1 MKWVE
6 PKDDPVEEWTMAMRD
21 DDEFEIEAEEDT
33 GSEESEHGVRPL
45 ADPDPNLE
53 SVIDEAVEAVEAVT
67 RRRDETEGNGAVSG
81 GDPEQLQTE
90 VSMLRDRLLRTLAD
104 FDNFRKRVERER
116 EEERK
121 YSVVEPLREMLGIVD
136 NLERALAAEGG
147 IEDLQVGVEMILKQ
161 MGDFLRRSG
170 AEPVEATGQP
180 FDPSVHEAVSRLE
193 DEGVEVPMVVDEMQ
207 RGYTLHERLLRPAIV
222 RVAVPVEK
230 ASESDDESEG

>member
-1 MKWVE
+1 MKSVE
-6 PKDDPVEEWTMAMRD
+6 PNDDLAEEWTMAMRD
-21 DDEFEIEAEEDT
+21 DDDFEIETDEDA
-33 GSEESEHGVRPL
+33 GSGKGEQGIRPL
-45 ADPDPNLE
+45 ADPDPGLE
-53 SVIDEAVEAVEAVT
+53 SVIDEAVEAVEAVS
-67 RRRDETEGNGAVSG
+67 RRRDEAEGNGAVSG

-147 IEDLQVGVEMILKQ
+147 VEDLQVGVEMILKQ

-180 FDPSVHEAVSRLE
+180 FDPSV
-193 DEGVEVPMVVDEMQ
+193 DEMQ

-222 RVAVPVEK
+222 RVAVPTEK
-230 ASESDDESEG
+230 TSEKDDESEV